1 MRHTIILGAGLAG
14 ICISLGTP
22 AVAADPPATP
32 ALATPAGVPVAAACL
47 NDLRAFGTQ
56 LRTEGYWL
64 GGPGPGYGYP
74 LSGFAYGEE
83 IVPVRP
89 AREGRAA
96 ASGYTTARAG
106 YEIRLLVAAANVQAQ
121 IGQQQPC
128 EATLASARGLYTQYA
143 ARLHED
149 GFARADS
156 PGWQLRQIASAVPIA
171 RSGTSYRSDQL
182 LDTDVRDAT
191 NEGLGSVH
199 DLIIDPAT
207 GRIAYIVVAR
217 GGIFGIGESFV
228 PVPWESFRVTPN
240 VSLLVLDSTKATMD
254 AAPTVSR
261 SRSGEP
267 GQFAQTSQAVD
278 TYWRAHPVAQPPSR

>member
-14 ICISLGTP
+14 ICMALGTP
-22 AVAADPPATP
+22 ALAADPPVTP
-32 ALATPAGVPVAAACL
+32 ALAISAGAAVATACL
-47 NDLRAFGTQ
+47 NDLRASGTQ

-74 LSGFAYGEE
+74 MSGFAYGEE

-89 AREGRAA
+89 GREARMA
-96 ASGYTTARAG
+96 ASRYTTARAG

-121 IGQQQPC
+121 IGLQQPC
-128 EATLASARGLYTQYA
+128 ETTLASERGLYAQYA
-143 ARLHED
+143 ARLHEE

-156 PGWQLRQIASAVPIA
+156 PGWQLRQIASAEPIA

-191 NEGLGSVH
+191 NGELGSVH

-228 PVPWESFRVTPN
+228 PVPWEIFRVTPN
-240 VSLLVLDSTKATMD
+240 VSLLVLDATKAIMD
-254 AAPTVSR
+254 AAPAVGR
-261 SRSGEP
+261 SSFGEP
-267 GQFAQTSQAVD
+267 GQFTQTSQVVNA
-278 TYWRAHPVAQPPSR
+278 YWRAHPVAQPPGR